1 MRLVYLLLGLLFAG
15 LGFLGTVL
23 PVLPATPFFL
33 VAVYLFSRSHPG
45 LERWLL
51 SLPRIGAL
59 LQNYRE
65 GRGIPLNTKRLAT
78 GMALVAALLS
88 TLSLPHLWVRILVLL
103 LIAYGIHFIWWR
115 TPTLAPQEHQKHQKL
130 PKG

>member
-1 MRLVYLLLGLLFAG
+1 MRLVYLLLGLLFTG

-23 PVLPATPFFL
+23 PVLPATPLFL

-51 SLPRIGAL
+51 SLPRIGPL

-65 GRGIPLNTKRLAT
+65 GRGIPLRTKRLAS
-78 GMALVAALLS
+78 GLALAAALFG
-88 TLSLPHLWVRILVLL
+88 TLSLPHPWVRILVLL
-103 LIAYGIHFIWWR
+103 LIAYGIYFLWWR
-115 TPTLAPQEHQKHQKL
+115 IPTLAPQEDPKHQ
-130 PKG
+130 